1 MNHTERV
8 LRPGV
13 LRLAYR
19 SPLKV
24 VRPYA
29 THSHH
34 LASWLGGGYVW
45 HTVALLERRTMFHNK
60 DGSLTHYALACGY
73 VQSETMVTEDGREF
87 DLRLSYNGCTYDV
100 DIVPVEGPRDWTLL
114 PNGVKLVSGWAQFDS

>member
-1 MNHTERV
+1 
-8 LRPGV
+8 
-13 LRLAYR
+13 
-19 SPLKV
+19 
-24 VRPYA
+24 
-29 THSHH
+29 
-34 LASWLGGGYVW
+34 
-45 HTVALLERRTMFHNK
+45 MFHNK

-114 PNGVKLVSGWAQFDS
+114 PNGVKLVSGWAQFDSLTAARRMYRKILRTRNVGEAYAACLAAMA